1 METPENRRPSWDEL
15 LDFVNGRLSRE
26 ESLKIIKMAEKDK
39 KLSRE
44 IDLVID
50 IGNEAG
56 RLEREESTKIH
67 PLPRG

>member
-1 METPENRRPSWDEL
+1 MPNVRRPSKHKL
-15 LDFVNGRLSRE
+15 IDFVSGRLSRE
-26 ESLKIIKMAEKDK
+26 ESLEIIKMAEKDK

-56 RLEREESTKIH
+56 KLEREESTKIH
-67 PLPRG
+67 PLPRR